1 MTGWDSEEGAS
12 VRNDKMP
19 VAGDLL
25 GQGEPGRPAVGRGP
39 NAGGEF
45 SQEDYHHPSAGW
57 GAARSVAKVLAQ
69 SREVVAGTRAIQLM
83 NHENGGFDCPGCAW
97 PDDTKGLHLD
107 ICENGIKHVT
117 WEMTRKRVDRDFFA
131 RHTVTELSA
140 WTDFALEDQGRLT
153 EPMAYDVESDN
164 YVPISWPE
172 AFELVGSTLR
182 RLDSPHQASFYTSG
196 RLSNEA
202 TFLYQLW
209 VREFGTNNL
218 PDCSNM
224 CHEASGRA
232 MTASLGTGKG
242 TCDLDDW
249 DKADLLIVMGV
260 NAASNA
266 PRMLTSLAEAHRRG
280 AQVVHINP
288 LIEAASRRTIVPH
301 EILAMATF
309 HATKTGTMNVQPRIG
324 GDLALLRGV
333 AKVVL
338 ERAQTDLKAID
349 REFVARYTT
358 GFETY
363 RSLVEATGWQE
374 IVHQSGVDEATIR
387 RLAEV
392 YLGADRTV
400 VAWCLGLTQQEHGVD
415 TVREIVN
422 LLLLRGNIGR
432 EGAGPSPV
440 RGHSNVQ
447 GNRTCGIDHRPSKQ
461 LLDRLEEVCSITP
474 PREHGLDTVDTIQAM
489 LAGDVKVFVSMGGN
503 FALATPDTE
512 ATFAALRNCELTV
525 QVSTKLNRSH
535 LVHGRKALIL
545 PCLGRTEKDI
555 QQTGEQGVTVE
566 DSMSMVHL
574 SFGMKKPA
582 SPQLKSEC
590 AILAGMARA
599 TLPTSATPW
608 ASYIEDY
615 DRIRDIMAKVFDG
628 FEDFNRRV
636 RLPLGFRIRQPARER
651 VFLTASGSA
660 EFSSAPMPDAVPPPG
675 RLTLSTVRSH
685 DQWNTTIYSDDDRY
699 RGLKNLRTALFMNAD
714 DMRERGLGEF
724 DPIDITSFARD
735 GSTRTV
741 YGYRALAYDT
751 PRGSVFGYMPELN
764 VLCAI
769 ADHSEQSGQPLTK
782 QLIVE
787 VSPATAGPTT
797 GPTDA
802 PAARRS

>member
-1 MTGWDSEEGAS
+1 MADEKT
-12 VRNDKMP
+12 P
-19 VAGDLL
+19 IAGDLL

-39 NAGGEF
+39 NTGGEF

-57 GAARSVAKVLAQ
+57 GAARSVAQVLAET
-69 SREVVAGTRAIQLM
+69 REPLAGPRAILRM

-97 PDDTKGLHLD
+97 PDDRKGLHLD

-117 WEMTRKRVDRDFFA
+117 WEMTRKRVDRELFA
-131 RHTVTELSA
+131 SHTVTELSG

-153 EPMAYDVESDN
+153 EPMVYDAESDK

-172 AFELVGSTLR
+172 AFELVGCTLR
-182 RLDSPHQASFYTSG
+182 GLDSPHQASFYTSG

-232 MTASLGTGKG
+232 LTASLGTGKG

-249 DKADLLIVMGV
+249 EKADLLFVMAV

-266 PRMLTSLAEAHRRG
+266 PRMLTALAQARRRG
-280 AQVVHINP
+280 AQIVHINP
-288 LIEAASRRTIVPH
+288 LIEAASGRTIVPH
-301 EILAMATF
+301 EFLAMATRN
-309 HATKTGTMNVQPRIG
+309 ATKTGTMNVQPRVG

-338 ERAQTDLKAID
+338 ERAETDPKAID
-349 REFVARYTT
+349 QEFLQRYTT
-358 GFETY
+358 GFEAY
-363 RSLVEATGWQE
+363 RSLVEETGWAE
-374 IVHQSGVDEATIR
+374 IVHQSGVEEKAIR
-387 RLAEV
+387 ELAAA
-392 YLGADRTV
+392 YLGAHRTV

-422 LLLLRGNIGR
+422 LLLLRGNVGR

-447 GNRTCGIDHRPSKQ
+447 GNRTCGIDHRPGTQ

-474 PREHGLDTVDTIQAM
+474 PREHGLDTVGTIQAM
-489 LAGDVKVFVSMGGN
+489 MTGEVTVFVSMGGN
-503 FALATPDTE
+503 FCLAAPDTE
-512 ATFAALRNCELTV
+512 TTFAALRNCELTV

-535 LVHGRKALIL
+535 VVHGRQALIL
-545 PCLGRTEKDI
+545 PCLGRTEKDVARA
-555 QQTGEQGVTVE
+555 GEQGVTVE

-582 SPQLKSEC
+582 SPHLKSEC

-599 TLPTSATPW
+599 TLPASATPW
-608 ASYIEDY
+608 ESYIQDY
-615 DRIRDIMAKVFDG
+615 DRIRDVMAKVLDG

-651 VFLTASGSA
+651 VFLTPSGGA
-660 EFSSAPMPDAVPPPG
+660 EFSAAPMPDVVPPPG
-675 RLTLSTVRSH
+675 RLTLGTVRSH
-685 DQWNTTIYSDDDRY
+685 DQWNTTIYSDNDRY
-699 RGLKNLRTALFMNAD
+699 RGLTNLRTALFMNAE
-714 DMRERGLGEF
+714 DMRERGLAEF
-724 DPIDITSFARD
+724 DLIDITSFARD
-735 GSTRTV
+735 GSTRSV
-741 YGYRALAYDT
+741 YGYRAVTYNT
-751 PRGSVFGYMPELN
+751 PRGSVVGYMPELN
-764 VLCAI
+764 VLCALG
-769 ADHSEQSGQPLTK
+769 DYSEQSGQPLTK
-782 QLIVE
+782 HIIVE
-787 VSPATAGPTT
+787 VTPASPGARP
-797 GPTDA
+797 DRRQ
-802 PAARRS
+802 PAS